1 KDLAVSASSKLFA
14 LAYGP
19 TPTPISVNSCVVND
33 VRFVVHSRDECH
45 TTQNIGICSPGEDE
59 EMYYGQLK
67 QILEFSYMSFK
78 IVLFRVKW
86 FDTSNKGRVKH
97 LIIRNNIT
105 QILENGESFKNDQYI
120 FATQVKQ
127 CFYLEDIARRPLG
140 WKVIEHV
147 NHKKFSNGGVIVV
160 EDDPDIIHVGNSSDL
175 ALTTTLNDFEITALH
190 INGQSIDVDAPPDII
205 DVDEDTDDED
215 VLPHDLADFDD
226 EDLANMS
233 ADVAKGHGGD
243 DGGDDRLPPHELAEG
258 CRASCWSGRR
268 GSSERLG
275 PSLTYSPTCNPSFW
289 PDIRKGIDQHLGKI
303 YTDNKSSL
311 KRDYWVKNPNDET
324 YNVEA
329 IKSRRFA
336 NISAKDLDAQNRFW
350 SDPRTWPGML
360 KMLET
365 GQRAQSYA
373 NRDLGHLLPSE
384 ICRPSSIPILW
395 AAYSYETRIDEKMVR
410 LHGLGTY
417 TNDQIMAMVRRGK
430 QQGHILDVGRVLTR
444 RGKAVLDVSVPRCNH
459 TSDLQSQHESGS
471 GSGCGT
477 GEDDE
482 SGDDED
488 AGEDADS

>member
-258 CRASCWSGRR
+258 CR
-268 GSSERLG
+268 
-275 PSLTYSPTCNPSFW
+275 
-289 PDIRKGIDQHLGKI
+289 DIRKGIDQHHGKI
-303 YTDNKSSL
+303 YTDNKWSL

-324 YNVEA
+324 YNTFFDSYIVGGIFLRDED
-329 IKSRRFA
+329 RR
-336 NISAKDLDAQNRFW
+336 L
-350 SDPRTWPGML
+350 
-360 KMLET
+360 
-365 GQRAQSYA
+365 Y
-373 NRDLGHLLPSE
+373 
-384 ICRPSSIPILW
+384 
-395 AAYSYETRIDEKMVR
+395 EKMVR